1 MDIDYSMLK
10 ERFGIGYLRPYQEL
24 MITYILRGAE
34 GETKGRILGIL
45 PTGGGKSL
53 CFMYPIAL
61 LRRRAVLIY
70 PLLSLMNDQA
80 KRFEEA
86 GIPYEILRGG
96 LDPEERARRLRRIK
110 EDKEVSVIT
119 NIETLIAMDGRGELQ
134 ILSRDTLMAVVD
146 EAHTVPVWGES
157 FRESYTRIG
166 EILGKIRPRLTLAF
180 TATADSA
187 ICKGI
192 EKYVFSGEAPYTV
205 HGSVDRENIFY
216 HSVRSLSKLRDVISI
231 LTPPSSRPA
240 IIFCRSRKLAEDT
253 AARLSHLFDIKH
265 YHALIPKEEKEKKER
280 WFLSSTDGVLAATTA
295 YGMGVDKKDVR
306 TVIHLS
312 LPEDAASF
320 LQESGRGGRDGER
333 MDSYV
338 LYYPEEHSPLE
349 EVFKSGRCIR
359 TALLTAMGEER
370 EEKMCLACSSCVPDG
385 YKAAGESQILS
396 YIRFHP
402 LSKDKSVAAALT
414 ARNIFLRRH
423 RLPSW
428 GEDEVRRAIGR
439 LEAEG
444 RVRRIFGGLVVRR
457 G

>member
-1 MDIDYSMLK
+1 
-10 ERFGIGYLRPYQEL
+10 
-24 MITYILRGAE
+24 
-34 GETKGRILGIL
+34 
-45 PTGGGKSL
+45 
-53 CFMYPIAL
+53 
-61 LRRRAVLIY
+61 
-70 PLLSLMNDQA
+70 
-80 KRFEEA
+80 
-86 GIPYEILRGG
+86 
-96 LDPEERARRLRRIK
+96 
-110 EDKEVSVIT
+110 
-119 NIETLIAMDGRGELQ
+119 MDGRGELQ

-187 ICKGI
+187 ICRGI
-192 EKYVFSGEAPYTV
+192 EKYVFSGEVPYTV

-253 AARLSHLFDIKH
+253 AAKLNQLFDIRH
-265 YHALIPKEEKEKKER
+265 YHALIPKEEKEEKER

-320 LQESGRGGRDGER
+320 LQESGRGGRDGSR

-338 LYYPEEHSPLE
+338 LYYHEEHSPLE
-349 EVFKSGRCIR
+349 KVFKSGMCIR
-359 TALLTAMGEER
+359 TSLLAAMGEER

-385 YKAAGESQILS
+385 YKAAGEREILS
-396 YIRFHP
+396 YTRFRP
-402 LSKDKSVAAALT
+402 FSKDKSVAAALT

-439 LEAEG
+439 LEEEG
-444 RVRRIFGGLVVRR
+444 RVRRIFGGLVARR

>member
-96 LDPEERARRLRRIK
+96 LDAEERARRLRRIK
-110 EDKEVSVIT
+110 EDKDVSVIT

-134 ILSRDTLMAVVD
+134 ILSHDTLMAVVD

-187 ICKGI
+187 ICRGI

-240 IIFCRSRKLAEDT
+240 IIFCRS
-253 AARLSHLFDIKH
+253 AR
-265 YHALIPKEEKEKKER
+265 
-280 WFLSSTDGVLAATTA
+280 
-295 YGMGVDKKDVR
+295 
-306 TVIHLS
+306 
-312 LPEDAASF
+312 
-320 LQESGRGGRDGER
+320 
-333 MDSYV
+333 
-338 LYYPEEHSPLE
+338 
-349 EVFKSGRCIR
+349 C
-359 TALLTAMGEER
+359 
-370 EEKMCLACSSCVPDG
+370 
-385 YKAAGESQILS
+385 
-396 YIRFHP
+396 
-402 LSKDKSVAAALT
+402 
-414 ARNIFLRRH
+414 
-423 RLPSW
+423 
-428 GEDEVRRAIGR
+428 
-439 LEAEG
+439 
-444 RVRRIFGGLVVRR
+444 
-457 G
+457 

>member
-1 MDIDYSMLK
+1 
-10 ERFGIGYLRPYQEL
+10 

-61 LRRRAVLIY
+61 LRKRAVLIY
-70 PLLSLMNDQA
+70 PLLSLMNDQL

-96 LDPEERARRLRRIK
+96 LDPEERARRLKRIK

-119 NIETLIAMDGRGELQ
+119 NTETLIAMDGRGELQ

-187 ICKGI
+187 ICRGI
-192 EKYVFSGEAPYTV
+192 EKYVFSGEVPYMV

-253 AARLSHLFDIKH
+253 AAKLNQLFDIRH
-265 YHALIPKEEKEKKER
+265 YHALIPKEEKEEKRREGWRGKEEIR
-280 WFLSSTDGVLAATTA
+280 VGV
-295 YGMGVDKKDVR
+295 
-306 TVIHLS
+306 
-312 LPEDAASF
+312 
-320 LQESGRGGRDGER
+320 
-333 MDSYV
+333 
-338 LYYPEEHSPLE
+338 
-349 EVFKSGRCIR
+349 
-359 TALLTAMGEER
+359 
-370 EEKMCLACSSCVPDG
+370 
-385 YKAAGESQILS
+385 
-396 YIRFHP
+396 
-402 LSKDKSVAAALT
+402 
-414 ARNIFLRRH
+414 
-423 RLPSW
+423 
-428 GEDEVRRAIGR
+428 
-439 LEAEG
+439 
-444 RVRRIFGGLVVRR
+444 
-457 G
+457 

>member
-1 MDIDYSMLK
+1 
-10 ERFGIGYLRPYQEL
+10 

-61 LRRRAVLIY
+61 LRKRAVLIY

-96 LDPEERARRLRRIK
+96 LDAEERARRLRRIK
-110 EDKEVSVIT
+110 EDKDVSVIT

-187 ICKGI
+187 ICRGI

-216 HSVRSLSKLRDVISI
+216 HAVYPLSKEKEARRI
-231 LTPPSSRPA
+231 LQDPVSRPA
-240 IIFCRSRKLAEDT
+240 VIFLRSRILAERIASALSDT
-253 AARLSHLFDIKH
+253 FNAAC
-265 YHALIPKEEKEKKER
+265 YHAGLPAEERREKEE
-280 WFLSSTDGVLAATTA
+280 WFSASADGVLAATSA
-295 YGMGVDKKDVR
+295 YGMGVDKKDIR
-306 TVIHLS
+306 TIIHWS
-312 LPEDAASF
+312 CPDDTASF
-320 LQESGRGGRDGER
+320 MQESGRAGRDGNPA
-333 MDSYV
+333 DSYIF
-338 LYYPEEHSPLE
+338 LSYSDDASLARP
-349 EVFKSGRCIR
+349 FTSGCIR
-359 TALLTAMGEER
+359 HGILSAMGETMEGER
-370 EEKMCLACSSCVPDG
+370 CLACSACTECNPLR
-385 YKAAGESQILS
+385 AGEKEILG
-396 YIRFHP
+396 YIRRHP
-402 LSKDKSVAAALT
+402 LTSPMNAAAAIPSKGLFRKKT
-414 ARNIFLRRH
+414 GLPTWSEKEVMKAIDILIHEGRIRRV
-423 RLPSW
+423 L
-428 GEDEVRRAIGR
+428 GR
-439 LEAEG
+439 LIAKA
-444 RVRRIFGGLVVRR
+444 
-457 G
+457 